1 MSAGYEKK
9 DVSIRA
15 VALGIVGT
23 VLLIVVFVVFLRGY
37 FIINYENDVTQEII
51 DNPPQELMKIKE
63 KDKKMLSSYSVLD
76 ADKGVYQIPIEK
88 AMDLVVKEYKDK
100 Q

>member
-9 DVSIRA
+9 DVSIKA
-15 VALGIVGT
+15 VTLGIVGT

-76 ADKGVYQIPIEK
+76 QDKGVYQIPIEK
-88 AMDLVVKEYKDK
+88 AMDLVVKEYKNK